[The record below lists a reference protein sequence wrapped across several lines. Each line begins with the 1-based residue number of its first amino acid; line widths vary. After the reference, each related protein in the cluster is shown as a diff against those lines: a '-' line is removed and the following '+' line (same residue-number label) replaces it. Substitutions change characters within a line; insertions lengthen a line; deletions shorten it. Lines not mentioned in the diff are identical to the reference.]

1 MFHETVQIPPK
12 ITKMDNHAESTMA
25 GGLSYNG
32 DYSVVLTCHHHH
44 HHILYFAAIKL
55 LKSKMF
61 LGSCKISYNI
71 ELQWIIRIKL
81 VTIFN
86 YNKSLT
92 NHIRHE
98 LGKIQYVRNLN

>member
-1 MFHETVQIPPK
+1 MFLETVQIPPK

-44 HHILYFAAIKL
+44 HHILYFATIKL
-55 LKSKMF
+55 LKNKMF

-71 ELQWIIRIKL
+71 ELQ
-81 VTIFN
+81 
-86 YNKSLT
+86 
-92 NHIRHE
+92 
-98 LGKIQYVRNLN
+98 

>member
-1 MFHETVQIPPK
+1 
-12 ITKMDNHAESTMA
+12 MDDHAESTMA

-44 HHILYFAAIKL
+44 HILYFATIKL

-71 ELQWIIRIKL
+71 ELQEIIRIKL
-81 VTIFN
+81 VTIFK
-86 YNKSLT
+86 YNKSVT
-92 NHIRHE
+92 NHIRQE
-98 LGKIQYVRNLN
+98 LGKIQYARNLNEFTLIIYK